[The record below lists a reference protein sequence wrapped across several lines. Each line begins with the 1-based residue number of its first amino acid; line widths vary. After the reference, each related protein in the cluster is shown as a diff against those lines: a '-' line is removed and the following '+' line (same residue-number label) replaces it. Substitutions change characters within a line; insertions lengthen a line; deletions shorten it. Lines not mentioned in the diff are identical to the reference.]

1 MTKLLRRPSHVSARF
16 GLSFGLGLLA
26 VLGATSSWAAPPDDG
41 EEDAAADT
49 EVEAPAED
57 VAPPDA
63 EPEPEPPAPAL
74 TELTEEER
82 PAPDTLSEPEPEPS
96 ASKPVS
102 NIGDKHSI
110 QYTSLLAP
118 RANPLGLEER
128 LWIGYQYRLYNKD
141 KAILNGSNLGIFFRP
156 ILSPAIALVGATLQF
171 QPAAVFRLR
180 ATYSYVAYFGTFQ
193 YFQSFQSPH

>member
-1 MTKLLRRPSHVSARF
+1 
-16 GLSFGLGLLA
+16 
-26 VLGATSSWAAPPDDG
+26 
-41 EEDAAADT
+41 DT

-118 RANPLGLEER
+118 LANPLGLEER